1 MQIAPLMVLESN
13 AMENILIVDDNKI
26 FLKTLAFYLRSKL
39 KNYNVMTAED
49 GEKAIKLM
57 KSNPVSL
64 VLTDL
69 EMPKVDG
76 YKVIAYAQEHDPA
89 ISVIIMT
96 SAWSPELATL
106 VEKKR
111 IARYIEKPF
120 QLEDFDRI
128 IIEPLIKN
136 KKISDARSIA

>member
-1 MQIAPLMVLESN
+1 
-13 AMENILIVDDNKI
+13 MENILIVDDDKI
-26 FLKTLAFYLRSKL
+26 FLKTLASYLRSKL

-49 GEKAIKLM
+49 GEKAIELM

-69 EMPKVDG
+69 QMPKVDG
-76 YKVIAYAQEHDPA
+76 YKVIAYAQEHDSA
-89 ISVIIMT
+89 IPVIIMT
-96 SAWSPELATL
+96 SAWSLELATL

-120 QLEDFDRI
+120 QLEELDRI

-136 KKISDARSIA
+136 KIISDARTIG